1 VAQRGAVEG
10 IILQAVDLL
19 PVEEMPVLLRCVVG
33 GGGCLGVLDP
43 VSNLVLNAVSYLDR
57 LERPP
62 AEELARRALLFGYE
76 KRREAEVNQIQ
87 ESIDMESFRN
97 LWLQFACNKAMD
109 GLTEFMENYF
119 RHLSRAQA
127 AHYLRLAGMDL
138 TLAVHLVHHDRFAA
152 HAAPVFSDLSNNR
165 MLAALKLAAL
175 VTKLWVPVDDPLL
188 LATCRYPRDLLEEAT
203 APLLRR
209 QKLGRDDINKLLRLM
224 LRLVGKSLNPY
235 LPVVEYSQL

>member
-10 IILQAVDLL
+10 IILQEVDLL

-33 GGGCLGVLDP
+33 SGGCLGVLDP
-43 VSNLVLNAVSYLDR
+43 VSNLVLNVVSYLDH

-109 GLTEFMENYF
+109 GFTEFVENYF
-119 RHLSRAQA
+119 G
-127 AHYLRLAGMDL
+127 AGLEASVDSEQL
-138 TLAVHLVHHDRFAA
+138 ESDFVYFDHTRPPGIRVHLTVG
-152 HAAPVFSDLSNNR
+152 NR
-165 MLAALKLAAL
+165 SGYRGNRSYRSGSVRK
-175 VTKLWVPVDDPLL
+175 
-188 LATCRYPRDLLEEAT
+188 
-203 APLLRR
+203 
-209 QKLGRDDINKLLRLM
+209 KLGYR
-224 LRLVGKSLNPY
+224 SLTEPSK
-235 LPVVEYSQL
+235 P